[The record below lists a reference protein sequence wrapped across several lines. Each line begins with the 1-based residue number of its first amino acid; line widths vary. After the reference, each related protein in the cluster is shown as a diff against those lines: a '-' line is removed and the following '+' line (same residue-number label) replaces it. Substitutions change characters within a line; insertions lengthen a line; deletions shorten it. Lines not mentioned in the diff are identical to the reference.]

1 MLCLRK
7 SKALLS
13 LGFLLV
19 LVAILGFQN
28 TGYAQVGSV
37 AGKSTKMKGLT
48 FKRTNIVR
56 IKESAS
62 QASSVN
68 QGGSALR
75 AVSGINTNAIRS
87 EVVSNINPLKKI
99 SEDEY
104 QANISGDRLA
114 WNQLARLHEFKKP
127 NKPLPVDSY
136 KISTSYGQMDSE
148 LISFLLQNPEYWEVL
163 KEGDLSSPP
172 TSQLTSEYHQLIGKL
187 NSVSPD
193 SGQPLTRGGHVV
205 NVAKVETIKDP
216 GYSKVPSYPSKT
228 RYFRYWFNNKENIT
242 SLDYQE
248 HGKDDSW
255 SLRPAEPLK
264 DGCTIELNCDGSF
277 SAGTRFHQDSSNAGS
292 TNSTIQVT
300 INGFGQSL
308 NPFAESAA
316 FITANSSSSASVGAI
331 RPDGDQSIE
340 ELAEQYGTTPE
351 AILKFNNLTEG
362 DSDSK
367 SIAGIELQVPSS
379 TQTLGAV
386 DGGGFTLAQ
395 IAEAFDVSLEWLQSL
410 NDYPP
415 GTVLEAGQEV
425 KVPGL
430 ASLTSS
436 AEQAQTEEL
445 DPVLAAILN
454 LPVQVPSSTQTLGAV
469 DGGGFTLA
477 QIAQAFDV
485 SLEWLQSLNDY
496 PPGTVLEAGQEVK
509 VPGLASLTSS
519 AEQAQTEEL
528 DPVLAAILNLPVM
541 ETTPPSIPEELEYID
556 YGAYTTI
563 EKVYEV
569 EKITTPLNVI
579 NRTPSKLF

>member
-28 TGYAQVGSV
+28 TGYAQKWGNV

-104 QANISGDRLA
+104 QANISGDRVA
-114 WNQLARLHEFKKP
+114 WNQITRLQKFKP

-136 KISTSYGQMDSE
+136 KISTSYGQIDPE
-148 LISFLLQNPEYWEVL
+148 LISFLFQNPEYWEVL
-163 KEGDLSSPP
+163 KKGDSSSPP
-172 TSQLTSEYHQLIGKL
+172 ISQLTSEYHELIGKL
-187 NSVSPD
+187 NSVSSD
-193 SGQPLTRGGHVV
+193 SGEPLTSGGHVV

-216 GYSKVPSYPSKT
+216 GYSKVPSYNSQV
-228 RYFRYWFNNKENIT
+228 RFWLNNKENLT
-242 SLDYQE
+242 RLNYHE
-248 HGKDDSW
+248 HGK
-255 SLRPAEPLK
+255 K
-264 DGCTIELNCDGSF
+264 DGSF
-277 SAGTRFHQDSSNAGS
+277 SAETRSHQDSKHAGS
-292 TNSTIQVT
+292 THSTIQVT
-300 INGFGQSL
+300 MNGFGQSL

-367 SIAGIELQVPSS
+367 SIAGIEL
-379 TQTLGAV
+379 
-386 DGGGFTLAQ
+386 
-395 IAEAFDVSLEWLQSL
+395 
-410 NDYPP
+410 
-415 GTVLEAGQEV
+415 
-425 KVPGL
+425 
-430 ASLTSS
+430 
-436 AEQAQTEEL
+436 
-445 DPVLAAILN
+445 
-454 LPVQVPSSTQTLGAV
+454 QVPSSTQTLGAV